1 MRKFCKEKSAMEDMV
16 ARICG
21 TGNKEAQKRVIVAY
35 ADGDKNG
42 YNEMSEKHKHILLTY
57 V

>member
-1 MRKFCKEKSAMEDMV
+1 MEDMV